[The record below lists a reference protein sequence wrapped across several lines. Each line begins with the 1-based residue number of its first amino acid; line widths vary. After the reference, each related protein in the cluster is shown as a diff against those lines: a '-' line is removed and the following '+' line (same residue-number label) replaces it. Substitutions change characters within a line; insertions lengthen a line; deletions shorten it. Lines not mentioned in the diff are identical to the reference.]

1 MDGIARV
8 SQPYVLQLAAQRTH
22 WLSARDQLIATNVA
36 NANTPNFKATDLQP
50 FSAILN
56 SSEISMISTNP
67 AHLTPGA
74 DDLSDARAVEN
85 DSSESTLS
93 GNTVHVE
100 DEMMKLSEVNR
111 DYALTTNIKRVIHQ
125 MMMAVLK

>member
-1 MDGIARV
+1 M